1 MVFFSRFEVGL
12 MGVSDRNVEGDER
25 CASNDRHVRDKKR
38 EKLARSCTSF
48 NATLVS

>member
-25 CASNDRHVRDKKR
+25 CASNDRHVRDKKKR
-38 EKLARSCTSF
+38 ETRALMYF
-48 NATLVS
+48 F